1 MNSSFL
7 LVETNFLSCRN
18 SIVLFRAL
26 LKILKFGGSN
36 LFKRNLISARGSCF
50 FGQQKLNFSIFQ
62 ILLLVKVIFVQQK
75 RVFER
80 IFHSAWW
87 RRILCLVETGFSY
100 LIFFFYKRKPSLKL
114 VETNLFGKDF
124 VSVERDVHPVETVFF
139 YSVLVFRQWK
149 PLLKL
154 VEISCL
160 YFL

>member
-87 RRILCLVETGFSY
+87 RRILCLLETGFSY
-100 LIFFFYKRKPSLKL
+100 LIFFFLQEETFIEISGNKFIWERLCSGRKGCAPSGDCFLLFCACFPL
-114 VETNLFGKDF
+114 VET
-124 VSVERDVHPVETVFF
+124 VTET
-139 YSVLVFRQWK
+139 S
-149 PLLKL
+149 
-154 VEISCL
+154 
-160 YFL
+160 